1 MIPRRRFL
9 QTLTMF
15 ALGGLASTA
24 CQPAEA
30 ALAPRRLRYVALGA
44 SDSVGVGAG
53 SPDRESWPA
62 VLHRKLPGGS
72 ELVNLGVSGSLIQ
85 QALDQQ
91 LPVAIDSDPDLVTV
105 WLAVND
111 YGARV
116 PLPRYASDLDLLLK
130 TLREQTRATI
140 LVGNVPDLSQLPV
153 AARFDLRDI
162 ERWNRAIS
170 ELTSRH
176 GAILVD
182 LRAAWNAVAQHPEY
196 ISSDGFHPSTTGY
209 QRLADLFYAAAA
221 EPLQLTQPA
230 ARPAS

>member
-9 QTLTMF
+9 QTLPCI
-15 ALGGLASTA
+15 ALAGLAATA
-24 CQPAEA
+24 CQSAQ
-30 ALAPRRLRYVALGA
+30 APPESAQLRYVALGA

-62 VLHRKLPGGS
+62 VLHRRLPVGS
-72 ELVNLGVSGSLIQ
+72 RLVNLGVSGSLLQ
-85 QALDQQ
+85 QALEQQ
-91 LPVAIDSDPDLVTV
+91 APVAIDSDPDLITV

-130 TLREQTRATI
+130 TLRERTRATI

-162 ERWNRAIS
+162 ERWNRAIA
-170 ELTSRH
+170 ELASRH

-182 LRAAWNAVAQHPEY
+182 LRAAWNEVAQHPDY
-196 ISSDGFHPSTTGY
+196 ISSDGFHPSTAGY

-221 EPLQLTQPA
+221 EPLQLPKPA
-230 ARPAS
+230 ARPAQ